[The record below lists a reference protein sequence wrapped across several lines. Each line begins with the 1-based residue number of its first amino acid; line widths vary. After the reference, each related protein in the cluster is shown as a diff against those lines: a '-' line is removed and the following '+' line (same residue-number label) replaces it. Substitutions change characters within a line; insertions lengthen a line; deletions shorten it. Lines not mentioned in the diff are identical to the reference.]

1 MVWCPVLMF
10 SSAALTL
17 KDVFQVDPVF
27 SVISLTLRY
36 HGHQRGTHHH
46 WSVLVFWHICDL
58 QTDRPL
64 LLFALYSTIGSEIS
78 DRRFT
83 RYT

>member
-1 MVWCPVLMF
+1 MVWCPVLIF
-10 SSAALTL
+10 SSVALML
-17 KDVFQVDPVF
+17 KDVFPVDSVF
-27 SVISLTLRY
+27 SVINLTLRY
-36 HGHQRGTHHH
+36 HCHQRGTRHH
-46 WSVLVFWHICDL
+46 WSVVVFWLICDL

-64 LLFALYSTIGSEIS
+64 LLFALYSTIGSEVS